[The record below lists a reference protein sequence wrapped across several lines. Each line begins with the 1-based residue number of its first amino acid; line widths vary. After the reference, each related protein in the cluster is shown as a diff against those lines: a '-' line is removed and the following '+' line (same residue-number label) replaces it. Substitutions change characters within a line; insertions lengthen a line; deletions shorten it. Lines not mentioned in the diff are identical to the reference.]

1 MSVIMGLKSYIMKP
15 TKECKQIFVAVAVL
29 MIVWFVSQAQ
39 ALTVNSNENAR
50 ANSVENYSA
59 IGTVSLIST
68 STGMIDISDGA
79 ASDGNTGSDFTF
91 NLAAANNIE
100 SVDYTQL
107 SLGDLS
113 LGDKVVVQGLEDNG
127 LVTIKRIID
136 FTWNGFSATSSIAT
150 STDSIST
157 STGPTSTSTDS
168 ISTTTDSDDN
178 ASSTDN
184 ATSLIDNIASSTND
198 VASTTSTD
206 SISTSTDSVATST
219 DSISTTTDSDDNA
232 SSTDNVA
239 STTNI
244 IASTTDNVSLPPV
257 DANAST
263 TGQ

>member
-29 MIVWFVSQAQ
+29 MIVWFISQAQ

-50 ANSVENYSA
+50 SNSVENYSA

-150 STDSIST
+150 STDSV
-157 STGPTSTSTDS
+157 STSTDS

-206 SISTSTDSVATST
+206 SIATSTDSVSTST
-219 DSISTTTDSDDNA
+219 DSISTTTDFDDNA
-232 SSTDNVA
+232 SSTDNIA

-257 DANAST
+257 DTNAST
-263 TGQ
+263 TDQ

>member
-100 SVDYTQL
+100 STDYTQL
-107 SLGDLS
+107 SLGDMS
-113 LGDKVVVQGLEDNG
+113 LGDKIVVQGIEDSG
-127 LVTIKRIID
+127 VVTIRRIID
-136 FTWNGFSATSSIAT
+136 FTWSGFSATSSIAT
-150 STDSIST
+150 STDSV
-157 STGPTSTSTDS
+157 STSTDS
-168 ISTTTDSDDN
+168 VSTTTDSDDN
-178 ASSTDN
+178 TSLTDN

-198 VASTTSTD
+198 AAST
-206 SISTSTDSVATST
+206 TSTDSVATST
-219 DSISTTTDSDDNA
+219 
-232 SSTDNVA
+232 
-239 STTNI
+239 
-244 IASTTDNVSLPPV
+244 ASTTD
-257 DANAST
+257 DFE
-263 TGQ
+263 Q